1 MTAVKICGLTREE
14 DVEAAA
20 ELGAEILGFNF
31 VASSPRRVSV
41 SRARALAAA
50 APTDILRAGVFAT
63 EDRTEIA
70 RTAEEGS
77 LQVVQ
82 LHRRVTREDVETLP
96 AAVMPAVRIEEGR
109 ASLPPADILA
119 RCRSILWD
127 SSVGRGRVPD
137 WSLIESPA
145 ALPVPVFLAGGLDPE
160 NVGDV
165 IRRLRPSGV
174 DVASGIES
182 APGIKDRRKLE
193 RFFAAVREAD
203 RDAG

>member
-31 VASSPRRVSV
+31 VTSSPRRISV

-50 APTDILRAGVFAT
+50 APVDILRAGVFTT
-63 EDRTEIA
+63 EDRREIA
-70 RTAEEGS
+70 RTVGEVP

-82 LHRRVTREDVETLP
+82 LHRRVTPEDVEALP

-109 ASLPPADILA
+109 AGLPPADILA
-119 RCRSILWD
+119 RCRSVLWD
-127 SSVGRGRVPD
+127 SSAGMGRAPD
-137 WSLIESPA
+137 WSLIEDAA
-145 ALPVPVFLAGGLDPE
+145 ALPVPVFVAGGLDPE
-160 NVGDV
+160 NVGEV